1 MVLDSVLAAEGAR
14 LTYRFAGTVDAE
26 AGTMHG
32 TLRLGEQLVD
42 GFGGGAVT
50 WTARRAGSGA

>member
-1 MVLDSVLAAEGAR
+1 MLAAEGAR
-14 LTYRFAGTVDAE
+14 LTYRFTGTVDAA

-42 GFGGGAVT
+42 GFGAGEPT
-50 WTARRAGSGA
+50 WAARRVGSGA